1 MKDKELICTGQK
13 IKCNMAAAPFTLMV
27 LPIRKV
33 TCGHLPVANIMDNK
47 IGVNILPPVCVCK
60 SPMNPAVVSMIVST
74 YGATTQA
81 PSAPL
86 LTAPW
91 VPGNPQVM
99 VEHSPALTKDSK
111 LICAWGGII
120 EIS

>member
-1 MKDKELICTGQK
+1 MKDKELICDGQQ
-13 IKCNMAAAPFTLMV
+13 IKCNRATASFTLTV
-27 LPIRKV
+27 PPIRKV
-33 TCGHLPVANIMDNK
+33 TCGHRPVANIMDNK
-47 IGVNILPPVCVCK
+47 IGVNIPPVCVCK
-60 SPMNPAVVSMIVST
+60 SPMNPAVVSMIAST
-74 YGATTQA
+74 YGVTRQA